1 MMRTQSMKPL
11 LLLVLVIL
19 LAGCFYPAQTQPP
32 EPKRT
37 GITLNVPYDLAWNA
51 VHTVI
56 VQNGAHIVTENP
68 DAGVIEFQS
77 IGGFTLADADC
88 GKLRGIAGKIDA
100 EPDPDSSAV
109 YDVKIEAKAARV
121 SVVTVQATFTAPLHV
136 PLHPIGDVQC
146 VSHGVQEAKLLNQIK
161 AQALVEHRPQAQPS
175 GSGVTKGAP

>member
-1 MMRTQSMKPL
+1 MMPSQSMKPL
-11 LLLVLVIL
+11 LLLSVAIL
-19 LAGCFYPAQTQPP
+19 LAGCFYPAQIKPP

-37 GITLNVPYDLAWNA
+37 SVTLQVPYDLAWNA

-56 VQNGAHIVTENP
+56 IQNGAHIVTENP
-68 DAGVIEFQS
+68 DTGTIEFQS

-121 SVVTVQATFTAPLHV
+121 SVVMVQATFTAPLHV
-136 PLHPIGDVQC
+136 PLHSIGDVQC
-146 VSHGVQEAKLLNQIK
+146 VSRGVQEAKLLNQIK
-161 AQALVEHRPQAQPS
+161 AQALVEHRPQSQPANS
-175 GSGVTKGAP
+175 GIGKDPR